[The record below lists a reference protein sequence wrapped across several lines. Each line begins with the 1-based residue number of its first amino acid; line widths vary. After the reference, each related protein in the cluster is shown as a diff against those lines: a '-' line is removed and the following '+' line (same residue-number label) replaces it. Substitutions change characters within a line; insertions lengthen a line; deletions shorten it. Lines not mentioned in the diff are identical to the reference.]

1 MNMKFDSKA
10 VYGDSDKYI
19 KTKIKSNGDKINT
32 YFQGKKV
39 PKENAS
45 YKCFS
50 LIILDSVIKAIKR
63 YYPQTLFWKS
73 VNMKVAN
80 FSRDFQAFVLTISS
94 FPNVASQGFQVQN
107 FQLRVSNGG
116 YKYHFGKYI
125 YYVKLQL
132 S

>member
-94 FPNVASQGFQVQN
+94 FPTLRLKASKSKIFN
-107 FQLRVSNGG
+107 FESPTGVTSIISVNT
-116 YKYHFGKYI
+116 YI
-125 YYVKLQL
+125 M
-132 S
+132 

>member
-32 YFQGKKV
+32 NFQGKKV

-73 VNMKVAN
+73 VNTKVAN

-94 FPNVASQGFQVQN
+94 FPTLRLKASKSKIFN
-107 FQLRVSNGG
+107 FESPTGVTSIISVNT
-116 YKYHFGKYI
+116 YI
-125 YYVKLQL
+125 M
-132 S
+132 

>member
-32 YFQGKKV
+32 NFQGKKV

-80 FSRDFQAFVLTISS
+80 FSRDFKAFVLTISS
-94 FPNVASQGFQVQN
+94 FPTLRLKASKSKIFN
-107 FQLRVSNGG
+107 FESPTGVTSIISVNT
-116 YKYHFGKYI
+116 YI
-125 YYVKLQL
+125 M
-132 S
+132 

>member
-19 KTKIKSNGDKINT
+19 KTKIKSNGDQINT
-32 YFQGKKV
+32 NFQGKKV

-94 FPNVASQGFQVQN
+94 FPTLRLKASKSKIFN
-107 FQLRVSNGG
+107 FESPTGVTSIISVNT
-116 YKYHFGKYI
+116 YI
-125 YYVKLQL
+125 M
-132 S
+132 

>member
-32 YFQGKKV
+32 NFQGKKV

-94 FPNVASQGFQVQN
+94 FPTLRLKASKSKIFN
-107 FQLRVSNGG
+107 FESPTGVTSIISVNT
-116 YKYHFGKYI
+116 YI
-125 YYVKLQL
+125 M
-132 S
+132 